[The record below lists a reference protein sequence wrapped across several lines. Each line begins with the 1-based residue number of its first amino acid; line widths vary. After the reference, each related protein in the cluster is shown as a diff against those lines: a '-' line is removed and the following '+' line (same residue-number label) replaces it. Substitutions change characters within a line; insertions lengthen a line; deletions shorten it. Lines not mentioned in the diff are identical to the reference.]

1 MSDTTMTELA
11 DLYQPSEAMQAEL
24 SAQQAVTRVRVRTN
38 KRKQTK
44 TVVLM
49 VQLHGNNNPSVE
61 AKLFDVALDEPPD
74 DVDSMWREL
83 LRLTKTYLSNPET
96 T

>member
-1 MSDTTMTELA
+1 MDEDLA
-11 DLYQPSEAMQAEL
+11 EQYQPSEAMQVEL
-24 SAQQAVTRVRVRTN
+24 AAREAVTRVRVRTN

-49 VQLHGNNNPSVE
+49 VQLGGRSGPSVE
-61 AKLFDVALDEPPD
+61 AKLFDIALDEPPE

-83 LRLTKTYLSNPET
+83 LRLTKTYLSKSET
-96 T
+96 A